1 MLSNRG
7 LSIYNNLMGKTDL
20 TQRMTP
26 CIYCFTECCKEQ
38 GARRAKDRDPG
49 LIGGG
54 RKSGMAPLRMQQ
66 VSLDLRNE
74 YKRVAWGHGFGSS
87 TCKGPE
93 ERRSSEHPQN
103 LRKTRMAESK
113 AEAGEM
119 GKGRFFIAQVT
130 HSGF

>member
-1 MLSNRG
+1 M
-7 LSIYNNLMGKTDL
+7 
-20 TQRMTP
+20 
-26 CIYCFTECCKEQ
+26 
-38 GARRAKDRDPG
+38 
-49 LIGGG
+49 IGGG
-54 RKSGMAPLRMQQ
+54 RKSGKAPLRMQQ

-74 YKRVAWGHGFGSS
+74 YKRAGWGLGFGSS

-93 ERRSSEHPQN
+93 ERTNLGYPRK

-119 GKGRFFIAQVT
+119 GKGRFLIAQVT